1 MKDKAT
7 LSIDAVRK
15 PIFELFY
22 RVFSTHTDV
31 EYSDNT
37 DDAITQYYTIA
48 EVPNGYRQT
57 EDAFF
62 SELSSY
68 IVWKNNTGSQIKLQ
82 QLLTDASTVFDSE
95 NGKVEEGFVGYL
107 EIPEND
113 TPCFTADTRQG
124 VAIGYIAKPTE
135 KSA

>member
-1 MKDKAT
+1 MKDRAT

-15 PIFELFY
+15 PIFEFFY
-22 RVFSTHTDV
+22 RVFSTHNDV

-95 NGKVEEGFVGYL
+95 NGKVEEK
-107 EIPEND
+107 ICND
-113 TPCFTADTRQG
+113 IFMPP
-124 VAIGYIAKPTE
+124 YPNPP
-135 KSA
+135 